1 MTTLRTA
8 ISQLANQFASG
19 VLEAIRGA
27 SLAEILAESGEG
39 GGRAGRTS
47 GARRGRPPAAEGSS
61 AGPAKKRRR
70 GRLERRSATDIAG
83 VVRQIVELLAAH
95 PDGLRAEQIRHELG
109 LEAKELP
116 RPIAEALASRKIA
129 KQGQKRAT
137 TYFAKG
143 AKGGAGKAA
152 GKAAKKASA
161 GKAPGAKTAGKKRA
175 KRGSAKKRGAK
186 KTTGA
191 ASSHSNGASAS
202 A

>member
-39 GGRAGRTS
+39 GGRAGRS
-47 GARRGRPPAAEGSS
+47 SGGARRGRPPASEASS

-83 VVRQIVELLAAH
+83 VVRQIVDLLAAH
-95 PDGLRAEQIRHELG
+95 PEGLRAEQIRHELG

-143 AKGGAGKAA
+143 AKGGAKAP
-152 GKAAKKASA
+152 AAKKAS
-161 GKAPGAKTAGKKRA
+161 KPKSAGKKAA
-175 KRGSAKKRGAK
+175 KRGSAKKRGGK
-186 KTTGA
+186 KAAGA
-191 ASSHSNGASAS
+191 AASHSNGASAS

>member
-1 MTTLRTA
+1 MTTLRAA

-39 GGRAGRTS
+39 GAG
-47 GARRGRPPAAEGSS
+47 GVRRGRIPAASG
-61 AGPAKKRRR
+61 AATGGRPAKRTR

-83 VVRQIVELLAAH
+83 VVRQIVELLGAH
-95 PDGLRAEQIRHELG
+95 PEGLRAEQIRNELG
-109 LEAKELP
+109 LQAKELP
-116 RPIAEALASRKIA
+116 RPIAEALSSKKIA

-143 AKGGAGKAA
+143 SKGVSPKTAKRDSKAGKAA
-152 GKAAKKASA
+152 GKKH
-161 GKAPGAKTAGKKRA
+161 A
-175 KRGSAKKRGAK
+175 KRSSAKKRGGK
-186 KTTGA
+186 KIARA
-191 ASSHSNGASAS
+191 AAVHTNGAPAS

>member
-27 SLAEILAESGEG
+27 SLAEILAESGERG
-39 GGRAGRTS
+39 GASGTGGR
-47 GARRGRPPAAEGSS
+47 GARRGRPPASASGSEPGLAGRS
-61 AGPAKKRRR
+61 AQKRRR
-70 GRLERRSATDIAG
+70 GRLERRSAADIAG
-83 VVRQIVELLAAH
+83 VVRHIVELLGAH
-95 PDGLRAEQIRHELG
+95 PEGLRAEQIRHELG

-143 AKGGAGKAA
+143 SKGVTA
-152 GKAAKKASA
+152 KAAKRSTKA
-161 GKAPGAKTAGKKRA
+161 AKTAGKKRG
-175 KRGSAKKRGAK
+175 KRGSAKKRGGK
-186 KTTGA
+186 KA
-191 ASSHSNGASAS
+191 AAPDATHTNGASAS

>member
-1 MTTLRTA
+1 MTTLRAA

-27 SLAEILAESGEG
+27 SLAEILAESAEG
-39 GGRAGRTS
+39 GGRAAG
-47 GARRGRPPAAEGSS
+47 GARRGRPPAAAS
-61 AGPAKKRRR
+61 AAGAASRPAKRRR

-83 VVRQIVELLAAH
+83 VVRQIVDLLGAH
-95 PDGLRAEQIRHELG
+95 PAGLRAEQIRHELG

-116 RPIAEALASRKIA
+116 RPITEALASRKIS

-143 AKGGAGKAA
+143 AKAGGATAAKRGAKAGKAA
-152 GKAAKKASA
+152 GK
-161 GKAPGAKTAGKKRA
+161 TAGKKRG
-175 KRGSAKKRGAK
+175 KRSSSKKRGAK
-186 KTTGA
+186 KAAGA
-191 ASSHSNGASAS
+191 TSSHTNGASAS